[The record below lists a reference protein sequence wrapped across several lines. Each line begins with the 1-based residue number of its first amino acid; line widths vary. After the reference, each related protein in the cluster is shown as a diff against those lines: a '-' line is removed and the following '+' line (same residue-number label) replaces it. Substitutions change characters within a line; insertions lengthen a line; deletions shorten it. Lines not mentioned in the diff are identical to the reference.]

1 MRPRP
6 LSVDAAVSQPPLRVI
21 ALNRIGF
28 GPRRSDLNAFLAR
41 GLTDSDRLI
50 AYVNQQLDPASID
63 DSATDALITSS
74 DYSTLNKTRK
84 QLGKVREPMR
94 EVSEAMAA
102 FYQDLDGGGEKNFT
116 KSLTVVVMSESGRRL
131 SENADRGLDH
141 GHGSVMMVMGGNTVR
156 GVHGNW
162 PGLRH
167 DQLYDGADV
176 AVTTDYRRV
185 LSEILINRMGNDAI
199 DQVFPG
205 YTGYKPLGVV
215 APGEEALQLFNDGFE
230 KGDASAWNE
239 EFAC

>member
-28 GPRRSDLNAFLAR
+28 GPRRSDLNAFSAR
-41 GLTDSDRLI
+41 GSTDSERLI

-74 DYSTLNKTRK
+74 GYSTLNKTRK
-84 QLGKVREPMR
+84 QLWKVREP
-94 EVSEAMAA
+94 MAA
-102 FYQDLDGGGEKNFT
+102 FYQDLDGGGEKNFN
-116 KSLTVVVMSESGRRL
+116 KSLTVVVMSASGRRL

-156 GVHGNW
+156 GVHDNW
-162 PGLRH
+162 PGLRN

-199 DQVFPG
+199 DQVLASCTSTDLERTTCDLPSQSAVWPSLFRI
-205 YTGYKPLGVV
+205 
-215 APGEEALQLFNDGFE
+215 APTARP
-230 KGDASAWNE
+230 W
-239 EFAC
+239 